1 MLYVIFNMT
10 GLTIS
15 SNSLLFFLLSEHQS
29 FLEMRSVLDHYE
41 LERFF
46 PMVVVSILPHAEFGP
61 NDHREDAPHFTYVQ
75 KPISRIPIENLD
87 FSLTKIFSISRMSI
101 ESISVL

>member
-46 PMVVVSILPHAEFGP
+46 PMVVVSILPHAEFGRI
-61 NDHREDAPHFTYVQ
+61 DHLEDAPHFIVCEFYRFV
-75 KPISRIPIENLD
+75 KGSFIYS
-87 FSLTKIFSISRMSI
+87 SLIFIK
-101 ESISVL
+101 VLSPDYTRD